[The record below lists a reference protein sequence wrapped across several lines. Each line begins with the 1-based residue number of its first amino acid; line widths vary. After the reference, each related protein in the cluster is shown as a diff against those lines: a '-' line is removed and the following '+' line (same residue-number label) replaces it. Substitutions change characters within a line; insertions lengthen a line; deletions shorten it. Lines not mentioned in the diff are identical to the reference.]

1 MAKVVDYFLSPASP
15 YAYMGGPRLL
25 AIARAGGAE
34 IRIKPIN
41 MGQIFPV
48 TGGLTLPKRAPARQA
63 YRLVELARWREHLG
77 LPMNVEPK
85 FFPVADLSA
94 ALLLVAARQS
104 GGDALALSN
113 AVMRAVWEQA
123 RDIADRATLRAVA
136 DEAGFDGAALLG
148 RLEDPAVAAEYQ
160 ANTDEA
166 LRLGVFGVPWCV
178 YKGVP
183 YWGQDRLDFLE
194 RALRD

>member
-48 TGGLTLPKRAPARQA
+48 TGGLPLPKRAPARQA